1 MDNSAVIPGQAVVEY
16 ELIVPGKKSVV
27 LGPSVV
33 VHMESTLEDTI
44 YGVTVYRHRLR
55 TLTTDFV
62 DLQVKEAMASSLP
75 RMRFR
80 LGVGVPDSMFWLPWQ
95 EHVIYSYTAV
105 LDSLNEQAG
114 HTVEFQTMDFM
125 FLLSR
130 GVQTSARKGTIS
142 KIVTDIFAEFGF
154 KTVVIEPTTGIGA
167 YVQSFQD
174 SATFIRKRMVGR
186 ARNDKGR
193 GNYLF
198 YWKDGAVHFHSPD
211 YQSQVH
217 NVLYYQANAAGLAQ
231 IDNSQR
237 LVKDGD
243 AGTQMIVY
251 DPYTAKT
258 LVVGSDATKALK
270 YADSI
275 YSLDKIPGRDVPLF
289 HHAGP
294 GIPEEGAIIGQNIYE
309 NARGNTFNLILEV
322 DKTIQ
327 IRHGDF
333 VNLVVTPSDE
343 KASPW
348 SGYYLV
354 TSAKHAIIKNA
365 VRSVYTLARGEIKKS
380 LTNLTDVREKDILIS
395 EQIAP
400 GQALNISEIKSSQRT
415 KGAASLAA
423 DGRLYTT
430 VQSPS

>member
-16 ELIVPGKKSVV
+16 ELVVPGKKSVV
-27 LGPSVV
+27 LGSSAV

-44 YGVTVYRHRLR
+44 YGITVYRHRLQ
-55 TLTTDFV
+55 TLNTDFV
-62 DLQVKEAMASSLP
+62 DLQVKEAMASSNP
-75 RMRFR
+75 RLRFR
-80 LGVGVPDSMFWLPWQ
+80 LGVGVPDAMFWLPWQ
-95 EHVIYSYTAV
+95 EHIIVHYTAV
-105 LDSLNEQAG
+105 LTSLNEQAG
-114 HTVEFQTMDFM
+114 HTVEFETMDFM
-125 FLLSR
+125 YLLTR
-130 GVQTSARKGTIS
+130 GNLTQARKGTVS
-142 KIVTDIFAEFGF
+142 KIVTDMATEFGL
-154 KTVVIEPTTGIGA
+154 KELVIEPTTGIGA
-167 YVQSFQD
+167 YIQSYQD
-174 SATFIRKRMVGR
+174 TAHFIRKRMVGR

-198 YWKDGAVHFHSPD
+198 YFKDGALHFHSPD
-211 YQSQVH
+211 YQAQVH
-217 NVLYYQANAAGLAQ
+217 SVLYYQANSANLAQ

-237 LVKDGD
+237 LLDDGD
-243 AGTQMIVY
+243 AGTVMTVY

-258 LVVGSDATKALK
+258 LVSGNDPTKALK

-275 YSLDKIPGRDVPLF
+275 YNISSIPGVALNLF
-289 HHAGP
+289 HHVGP
-294 GIPEEGAIIGQNIYE
+294 GIPEEGQIIGQNVYE
-309 NARGNTFNLILEV
+309 HARSNTFNLILEV

-333 VNLVVTPSDE
+333 VNLVVAPSDE

-365 VRSVYTLARGEIKKS
+365 VRSVYTLARGEIQKS
-380 LTNLTDVREKDILIS
+380 LTNLTEVRQSDILIS
-395 EQIAP
+395 EQAAP
-400 GQALNISEIKSSQRT
+400 GQALNIAEIQNSQRT
-415 KGAASLAA
+415 KGAASIAA